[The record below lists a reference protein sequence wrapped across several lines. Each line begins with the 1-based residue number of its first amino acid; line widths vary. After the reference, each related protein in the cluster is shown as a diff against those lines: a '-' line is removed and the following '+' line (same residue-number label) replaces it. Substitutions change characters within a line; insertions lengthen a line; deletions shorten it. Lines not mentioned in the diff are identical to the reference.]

1 MFKKI
6 FGYIFVGFFLLLIFG
21 PLITIYMEENEISL
35 PNDYARIVD
44 MDYKAIVVDEPDS
57 EGKIVVTER
66 MTFDVHAASRFN
78 GFWELWRD
86 LCEDYVDGV
95 PVYYKVNSVKQ
106 ILPDGS
112 EIIWE
117 KSPKLYWDDYD
128 YVSENKE
135 LGPEKWFH
143 SPGPYNEDLRD
154 YECVFFYVDNLYR
167 EKIVFE
173 IEYEMYNA
181 VLRYNDC
188 ADLYIAM
195 YSGDTIKYLESFK
208 GEILVPNKDMPREG
222 NYKITTYGTN
232 ANSFPV
238 EESKDKNP
246 GYHTF
251 SFELTEDELKFRP
264 HNNYIEFDLVSFGE
278 DKHLFAD
285 YASKN
290 RYYNDDALNEIWFEQ
305 DIYKNSYNFFKTIKS
320 MIFMGCI
327 VFSFIVIFVGFR
339 KIIKWKKKCPIN
351 TDNVISTF
359 RDIPND
365 LDPNFAATLVFCK
378 DKNNKDDASIYSSIL
393 LSLARKKY
401 IELQELSNDDVLIK
415 IIEDDL
421 IDYEGGFAQPIKMFD
436 DDETYWMPEKIDLRE
451 TLTINEEHYLNLIKR
466 HVTNNCISM
475 TELQNRISFD
485 YDYAK
490 DFEKNI
496 KKSVVDY
503 GIGLGYFQ
511 KANYLEPRNNLL
523 SFAKTC
529 STIGFVLLIL
539 VNWIS
544 YKTRLDL
551 AFGGYTILGIVCIIV
566 GKYLKLKSYKYVF
579 LTEYGEQEYNKW
591 RGLYNFLKSDTLI
604 NERSF
609 VELPLWEKY
618 LVYATAFGISEKVIE
633 AIKIRCPESTSTT
646 NSIVYNNYC
655 RSGRIRTS
663 GRHFR
668 TSIHH
673 GSHSYSS
680 SGGSSGG
687 YGGGGRGGGGGG
699 GGH

>member
-6 FGYIFVGFFLLLIFG
+6 FGYIFVGFFLLLTFG
-21 PLITIYMEENEISL
+21 PMITIYMEENEISL

-135 LGPEKWFH
+135 LGPGKWFH

-208 GEILVPNKDMPREG
+208 GEILIPNKDMPREG

-251 SFELTEDELKFRP
+251 SFELTKDELKFRP
-264 HNNYIEFDLVSFGE
+264 HNNYIEFDLVSFGD

-290 RYYNDDALNEIWFEQ
+290 HYYNDDALNEIWFEQ
-305 DIYKNSYNFFKTIKS
+305 DIYKNSYNLFKTIKS
-320 MIFMGCI
+320 MILMGCI
-327 VFSFIVIFVGFR
+327 VSSFIVIFVGFR

-401 IELQELSNDDVLIK
+401 IELQELSNEDVLIK
-415 IIEDDL
+415 IIEDEL

-436 DDETYWMPEKIDLRE
+436 DDETYWMSEKIDLRE
-451 TLTINEEHYLNLIKR
+451 TLTINEEHYLNLVKR

-566 GKYLKLKSYKYVF
+566 GKNTYL
-579 LTEYGEQEYNKW
+579 
-591 RGLYNFLKSDTLI
+591 
-604 NERSF
+604 
-609 VELPLWEKY
+609 
-618 LVYATAFGISEKVIE
+618 
-633 AIKIRCPESTSTT
+633 
-646 NSIVYNNYC
+646 
-655 RSGRIRTS
+655 
-663 GRHFR
+663 
-668 TSIHH
+668 
-673 GSHSYSS
+673 
-680 SGGSSGG
+680 
-687 YGGGGRGGGGGG
+687 
-699 GGH
+699 